1 MCTFDVL
8 DNPFVWELSRVFF
21 DIACGF
27 SRKRIDVM
35 KRWGLLKNSPSVI
48 DIGCGIGQYA
58 SITDGAYCGI
68 DMNERYIRYAGRKRK
83 RTNREFRC
91 QDVTTMLKEDAQF
104 DLVLMVDFLHHIP
117 DGACVN
123 LLNTAARLARGYVV
137 SFEPV
142 TEQRNRMGTWLVEN
156 DRGNFVRPLEGLH
169 RMFHDSELTVI
180 ESFNIQLGTTGTQA
194 ILARAA

>member
-1 MCTFDVL
+1 MRTFDVL

-21 DIACGF
+21 DIVCGF

-35 KRWGLLKNSPSVI
+35 KRWGLLKDNPSVI

-68 DMNERYIRYAGRKRK
+68 DMNERYIRHAGRKHK

-91 QDVTTMLKEDAQF
+91 QDVTTLLEEDAQF

-117 DGACVN
+117 DGPSVN

-137 SFEPV
+137 SFEPI
-142 TEQRNRMGTWLVEN
+142 TEQRNRMGAWLVEN

-169 RMFHDSELTVI
+169 RLFHDSDLTVI